1 MIMSEFTTTVN
12 GHLKITG
19 CINTQHNLRGNI
31 VSSNALSG
39 VVSARGNM
47 VGMMFSELYMNGLLN
62 NPLKLKGSMRATQH
76 LKGFAAASMAYSDL
90 EVYDG
95 VYEVTPTAR
104 EQILHTINKKM
115 EDNVTVHATPYSQ
128 VINDDGGYTVTI
140 L

>member
-1 MIMSEFTTTVN
+1 MSEFTTLVN
-12 GHLKITG
+12 GHLKIYGRINVGHDLEGSVVSTG
-19 CINTQHNLRGNI
+19 GLRG
-31 VSSNALSG
+31 SMFAS
-39 VVSARGNM
+39 GNM
-47 VGMMFSELYMNGLLN
+47 TGLMFSELYLNGLLN
-62 NPLKLKGSMRATQH
+62 NPLKLKGTMQEKQN

-115 EDNVTVHATPYSQ
+115 EDNVTIHKTPYSE
-128 VINDDGGYTVTI
+128 VSNEYGGYTVTI

>member
-1 MIMSEFTTTVN
+1 MSEFTTTVN

-19 CINTQHNLRGNI
+19 RINTQHNLRGNI
-31 VSSNALSG
+31 GGSNALSG
-39 VVSARGNM
+39 TVSTRGNM

-95 VYEVTPTAR
+95 VYEVTPTAN

-128 VINDDGGYTVTI
+128 VINDCGGYTVTI

>member
-1 MIMSEFTTTVN
+1 MSEFTTTVN
-12 GHLKITG
+12 GHLKIIG
-19 CINTQHNLRGNI
+19 RINTQHNLRGNI
-31 VSSNALSG
+31 GGSNALSG
-39 VVSARGNM
+39 VMSTHGNM

-62 NPLKLKGSMRATQH
+62 NPLKLKGFMRATQH

-115 EDNVTVHATPYSQ
+115 EDNVTVHKTPYSE
-128 VINDDGGYTVTI
+128 VSNEYGGYTVTI

>member
-1 MIMSEFTTTVN
+1 MSEFTTTVN
-12 GHLKITG
+12 GHLRIIG
-19 CINTQHNLRGNI
+19 RINTQHNLRGNI
-31 VSSNALSG
+31 GGFNALSG
-39 VVSARGNM
+39 VMSTRGNM

-76 LKGFAAASMAYSDL
+76 LRGFAAASMAYSDL

-128 VINDDGGYTVTI
+128 VMNDDGGYTVTI

>member
-1 MIMSEFTTTVN
+1 MSEFTTTVN
-12 GHLKITG
+12 GHLKIIG
-19 CINTQHNLRGNI
+19 RINTQHNLRGNI
-31 VSSNALSG
+31 GGSNALSG
-39 VVSARGNM
+39 VMSTHGNM

-62 NPLKLKGSMRATQH
+62 NPLKLKGSMRATQQ

-115 EDNVTVHATPYSQ
+115 EDNVTVHKTPYSE
-128 VINDDGGYTVTI
+128 VSNEYGGYTVTI

>member
-1 MIMSEFTTTVN
+1 MSGFTATVN

-19 CINTQHNLRGNI
+19 RINTQNNLRGNI
-31 VSSNALSG
+31 GGSNALSG
-39 VVSARGNM
+39 SVSTHGNM
-47 VGMMFSELYMNGLLN
+47 VGAMFSELYMNGLLN
-62 NPLKLKGSMRATQH
+62 NPLKLKGSMKATQH
-76 LKGFAAASMAYSDL
+76 LKGFASASMAYSDL

-95 VYEVTPTAR
+95 VYEVTPNKH

-128 VINDDGGYTVTI
+128 VMNDNGGYTVTI

>member
-12 GHLKITG
+12 GHLSIVG
-19 CINTQHNLRGNI
+19 RINTSSNLRGNI
-31 VSSNALSG
+31 VRDDNLRGNISTQ
-39 VVSARGNM
+39 GNM
-47 VGMMFSELYMNGLLN
+47 VGMMFAELYMNGLLN
-62 NPLKLKGSMRATQH
+62 NPLNLKGSMRATQH
-76 LKGFAAASMAYSDL
+76 LKGFASASMAYSDL

-128 VINDDGGYTVTI
+128 VINDYGGYTVTI